1 MNVLIYVCVCVC
13 MFDLFPFI
21 LLLVGEL
28 SRSLAN
34 IVRTF
39 WETRIVFFV
48 GFVTFMFFSV
58 LSLNLFNSNKVRGV
72 TSTYASQPWVVVMIS
87 STDSSN
93 SMFKKWRRQQICGAF
108 LLSAFTFLP
117 LFYLNVVLVCGN
129 YGPFLILNHLILVS
143 RCRDTLGTATILT
156 AFLPLYYLTLC
167 F

>member
-1 MNVLIYVCVCVC
+1 MLIYMCVCVCV
-13 MFDLFPFI
+13 FHLFPFT
-21 LLLVGEL
+21 LLLVGQL
-28 SRSLAN
+28 SRSLDN

-39 WETRIVFFV
+39 WGTRIVFFV
-48 GFVTFMFFSV
+48 GFVTFMFFAV
-58 LSLNLFNSNKVRGV
+58 LSLNMFNSNKVRGT

-87 STDSSN
+87 STDCTN
-93 SMFKKWRRQQICGAF
+93 RMFKNWRRQQICRAF
-108 LLSAFTFLP
+108 LLSASTLLP